1 MSPNVVDPVTFI
13 KEHWPDVYLYDKQ
26 RQVAYSLWENDETF
40 VPAGNMLGKDFV
52 SGLLVLAFFLS
63 RNPCRILTTSVDA
76 TQLNAV
82 LWGEIRRFIQTAK
95 YPLSSTEGGPL
106 VINDLHIRKIVD
118 GKLCGLSYIL
128 GRVANQTGEGMLGH
142 HIAKTGD
149 GIPRTLFVA
158 DEASGVPHIY
168 YDKADTWADRKIV
181 IGNCFDCDNFFRY
194 AVEGRPGTND
204 HGGDIPRTNGVGFF
218 RKVITIQA
226 TDSPNVQY
234 ALKQR
239 ELGYEPDNSIIVPGV
254 KSWDDFQKNLV
265 LWDEVKKEVSLYA
278 RFYRGS
284 ENLLF
289 PLTWLDRA
297 NTLAASLSLTG
308 RKARAI
314 GVDPAEGGDKTSWSV
329 VDDLGLMYQL
339 SKKTPDTAVITAETL
354 AMMHRFDVPAEQVLF
369 DSGGGGKQHADRL
382 REQGHNVRTIGFG
395 ETVMPPPKRM
405 VFTPLDDKIEN
416 KEERYVYKNRR
427 AEMYGELSLLLDPG
441 YNPQGFAIPSVY
453 TELRRQLA
461 PMPRLYDPEGR
472 LRMLPKNKRDKTS
485 KELTLLDLLG
495 CSPDEADSLVLAVY
509 GLVNRSKRATA
520 GAAW

>member
-1 MSPNVVDPVTFI
+1 MPNVVDPVALI
-13 KEHWPDVYLYDKQ
+13 KELWPDVYLYDKQ

-52 SGLLVLAFFLS
+52 AGLLALAYFLS
-63 RNPCRILTTSVDA
+63 REECRIVTTSVDA

-82 LWGEIRRFIQTAK
+82 LWGEIRHFIQTAK
-95 YPLSSTEGGPL
+95 CPLSATEGGPL
-106 VINDLHIRKIVD
+106 IINDLHIRKIIN
-118 GKLCGLSYIL
+118 GKRCEKSYIL

-142 HIAKTGD
+142 HIAKNGD
-149 GIPRTLFVA
+149 GIPRTLFIA
-158 DEASGVPHIY
+158 DEASGVPHVY
-168 YDKADTWADRKIV
+168 YEKADTWADRKLI
-181 IGNCFDCDNFFRY
+181 IGNCYPCENFFKH
-194 AVEGRPGTND
+194 AVKGRPGTND
-204 HGGDIPRTNGVGFF
+204 RGGDIPRTNGKGFY
-218 RKVITIQA
+218 RKVIKITA
-226 TDSPNVQY
+226 LDSPNVQIGM
-234 ALKQR
+234 KQQSY
-239 ELGYEPDNSIIVPGV
+239 GWEPDNDIIVPGV
-254 KSWDDFQKNLV
+254 KSWGDFQKNLA
-265 LWDEVKKEVSLYA
+265 LWDDVKKTVSLYA
-278 RFYRGS
+278 EFYEGVD
-284 ENLLF
+284 LLLY
-289 PLTWLDRA
+289 PPQWLDRA
-297 NTLAASLSLTG
+297 NLLAETLSLTG

-354 AMMHRFDVPAEQVLF
+354 ALMHRFDVPAEQVLF

-382 REQGHNVRTIGFG
+382 REQGYQVRTIGFG

-441 YNPQGFAIPSVY
+441 YNPQGFAIPAVY
-453 TELRRQLA
+453 NELRRQLA